1 MNWQRLRIAVLVL
14 IACLGC
20 ALILSAQETSKTTTT
35 TGAAA
40 KQVKVER
47 GEVVYV
53 SGNEVVI
60 KMEDGEIRHIT
71 VPPGAK
77 GTVDG
82 REVGVEDLKVG
93 MKLQRTITTTTTP
106 QTVTT
111 IRTIQGKVFQVM
123 PPSSIILTL
132 GDGTNKQYKIPKNQK
147 FMVDGKEVTAFEI
160 KKGMNIS
167 ATVMVQVPSTVVAQ
181 QKKVTGT
188 APPAPEVPAKLE
200 PTLLVEEAPAPK
212 AVAAAAP
219 APAPA
224 AAEPAPKK
232 LPKTGSLLPLLGLL
246 GLFSCGLSF
255 GIGLIRRSR

>member
-1 MNWQRLRIAVLVL
+1 MAL
-14 IACLGC
+14 IACVGC
-20 ALILSAQETSKTTTT
+20 ALILSAQETTKTTTA
-35 TGAAA
+35 TGTAA

-53 SGNEVVI
+53 SGNEVVV

-82 REVGVEDLKVG
+82 REVGVEDLKAG

-111 IRTIQGKVFQVM
+111 IRTIQGKVWQIS
-123 PPSSIILTL
+123 PPNSIILTL

-147 FMVDGKEVTAFEI
+147 FMVEGKEVTAFDI
-160 KKGMNIS
+160 RKGMNIS

-200 PTLLVEEAPAPK
+200 PTLLVEEAPVPK
-212 AVAAAAP
+212 AVAAAVP
-219 APAPA
+219 VPTA
-224 AAEPAPKK
+224 AASEPAPKR
-232 LPKTGSLLPLLGLL
+232 LPKTASLMPLVGLL
-246 GLFSCGLSF
+246 GLVSLAFSF
-255 GIGLIRRSR
+255 GIGLIRKSR